1 MHKDSV
7 SSPLDRR
14 LPPVDFTGGGPWMK
28 KLLIAFALL
37 SLAACSENSTWFRF
51 NNAFGTGTFPVAS
64 EGQAAVYL
72 VREVSYPDAPPI
84 KVTMDGAPIVDLPPT
99 SYARLNLA
107 PKLYD
112 FRTYGLQRNR
122 ELIITVA
129 PGQTRFFVVQPSGE
143 NQQNAEMLEL
153 SQEEGRKLVRKA
165 QQVTPFAFGTYAPN

>member
-1 MHKDSV
+1 
-7 SSPLDRR
+7 
-14 LPPVDFTGGGPWMK
+14 
-28 KLLIAFALL
+28 L

-51 NNAFGTGTFPVAS
+51 NNAFGTGTFPVAND
-64 EGQAAVYL
+64 GQAAVYL

-99 SYARLNLA
+99 SYARLNLD

-112 FRTYGLQRNR
+112 LRAYGIQRNQ

-129 PGQTRFFVVQPSGE
+129 PGETRFFLAQPAGQ
-143 NQQNAEMLEL
+143 NQQSAELLEL

-165 QQVTPFAFGTYAPN
+165 QQVTPFAFGTYAPSQ

>member
-1 MHKDSV
+1 
-7 SSPLDRR
+7 
-14 LPPVDFTGGGPWMK
+14 MK